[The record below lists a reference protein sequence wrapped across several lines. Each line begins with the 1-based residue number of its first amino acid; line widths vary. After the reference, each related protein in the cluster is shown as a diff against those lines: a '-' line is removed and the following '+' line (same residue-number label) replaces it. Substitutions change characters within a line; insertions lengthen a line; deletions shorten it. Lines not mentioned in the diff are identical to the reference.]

1 MPTVTPIVTASRL
14 DYTKRIKDVVGRLKV
29 SVHENVYEADF
40 EYGKQPMRWEEI
52 TANGGSITHLA
63 GAGGCAMYLPAA
75 SSNPNALTIR
85 QSRPYHRY
93 QPGKAMF
100 MATAINFGAPA
111 SNQFQR
117 VGFFDDSNGIFF
129 EQGPSNTGNPSGMQ
143 CVVRTDSNYFPN
155 GTASAAAV
163 RDVKVD
169 FANWED
175 PHKIKNQINWNQI
188 QMLWI
193 EYAWYGA
200 GALRWG
206 IFLDGEQYTLH
217 EIGTGN
223 NPTYGG
229 GTIGGSPITGVAPWA
244 RTGNLPVR
252 YEQRDSGAGAPETT
266 MYHYGVSVIVEGK
279 RDEQRGFTYSY
290 GMSPTNPRRY
300 VPPNSTRFPVLS
312 IQPRVMGTQEFSNIG
327 GAAASQ
333 ANILSS
339 TPSSLTVSSVGYALP
354 RLTRFGFFV
363 NAPYT
368 TISFRSS
375 HNLPVGV
382 TFIGNTTLNSPLI
395 TTTSNPGIANGTV
408 IMSPTIPVGTT
419 VTNTTGSGSSWTITM
434 SANATANATGVTIR
448 SSPGNVVL
456 TGFAPVGLN
465 ATFAYTVPSASTII
479 IPNSTAATTFGTV
492 STQGVAWVTNQWVGR
507 SVYYRGTDGN
517 YYVGKITAN
526 TATSITFR
534 DPLYL
539 TEGLSLPFAPN
550 AGTTFT
556 ATLVAGSNQITTT
569 TNPGLPNGT
578 LLTNLFFPPSTKI
591 VDTQAITGGFVLTL
605 NNAVTSSGSNLTV
618 VANSEFTIGQ
628 VNRGQIVPQSLVI
641 SADSLCVVELIT
653 SAPDNPV
660 APVISDFQ
668 PLTNLGSL
676 NSFGTRD
683 VESTSVTSGSGEV
696 VYAFTTP
703 AGGAGLQ
710 QVDLSNF
717 FPLYNTISGNN
728 PDILT
733 VAISTRATS
742 SPGGQA
748 TSATKRTVTFTGASA
763 NLSNQ
768 ITAVSSV
775 AGLSVGMAITGT
787 NIPAGATITKIF
799 SGGGT
804 NILTI
809 SANATGTNTGLTA
822 HFGVIQFN
830 LPHGLG
836 VGDQVTLSD
845 YVSANGTWNG
855 TWSVIGV
862 QDSLDIRIN
871 VGSAADSAITLGN
884 TTFISG
890 AAVGAHVICQEAM
903 S

>member
-29 SVHENVYEADF
+29 SIHENVYEADF

-63 GAGGCAMYLPAA
+63 GAGGCAMYLPDA
-75 SSNPNALTIR
+75 STNPNALTIR

-129 EQGPSNTGNPSGMQ
+129 EQGPSNGGNPSGMQ
-143 CVVRTDSNYFPN
+143 CVVRSDSNYFPN
-155 GTASAAAV
+155 GTASSAAV

-169 FANWED
+169 YANWSD
-175 PHKIKNQINWNQI
+175 PHSIKSQINWNQI

-229 GTIGGSPITGVAPWA
+229 GTIGGSAATGVAPWA

-252 YEQRDSGAGAPETT
+252 YEQRDSGAGAPATT

-290 GMSPTNPRRY
+290 GMPTSIPRRY

-312 IQPRVMGTQEFSNIG
+312 VQPRVMGTQEFSNIG
-327 GAAASQ
+327 GAATSQ
-333 ANILSS
+333 ANIASS
-339 TPSSLTVSSVGYALP
+339 TTSTLVVTSAAYNLP
-354 RLTRFGFFV
+354 RIRSFSING
-363 NAPYT
+363 AQT
-368 TISFRSS
+368 TITFRSS
-375 HNLPVGV
+375 HNLSL
-382 TFIGNTTLNSPLI
+382 T
-395 TTTSNPGIANGTV
+395 
-408 IMSPTIPVGTT
+408 
-419 VTNTTGSGSSWTITM
+419 
-434 SANATANATGVTIR
+434 
-448 SSPGNVVL
+448 GNVVL
-456 TGFAPVGLN
+456 TGFVPSGIN
-465 ATFAYTVPSASTII
+465 STYAYTAPSPSTIVI
-479 IPNSTAATTFGTV
+479 TNSTVATTIG
-492 STQGVAWVTNQWVGR
+492 SAATQGVAWATNQWVGR

-526 TATSITFR
+526 SANSLTFC
-534 DPLYL
+534 DPVYI
-539 TEGLSLPFAPN
+539 EGNRALPFAPN
-550 AGTTFT
+550 VGTSFT
-556 ATLVAGSNQITTT
+556 ATITNGSNQISVVS
-569 TNPGLPNGT
+569 NPGLANGT
-578 LLTNLFFPPSTKI
+578 LVTNAFLPPNTKVI
-591 VDTQAITGGFVLTL
+591 DTQAITGGFILTL
-605 NNAVTSSGSNLTV
+605 NNVASGSGSSTV

-660 APVISDFQ
+660 VPVVSDFQ

-683 VESTSVTSGSGEV
+683 VEATSITAGSGEV

-717 FPLYNTISGNN
+717 FPLYNTIAGNN

-748 TSATKRTVTFTGASA
+748 TSARKSTFTFTGTSA
-763 NLSNQ
+763 NGSNQ

-804 NILTI
+804 NIITI

-822 HFGVIQFN
+822 HLGSIQFN
-830 LPHGLG
+830 LHHGLS
-836 VGDQVTLSD
+836 VGDQVVLSD

-855 TWSVIGV
+855 TWTVISVP
-862 QDSLDIRIN
+862 DSLDIRIN
-871 VGSAADSAITLGN
+871 VGSATDSALTLGN

-890 AAVGAHVICQEAM
+890 ASVGAHLICQEAM